1 MIYIQHIS
9 TGTWTD
15 NLGIMCQ
22 ATAFYVGRNINIVG
36 TANTG
41 HSQSFTKI
49 QAGDEADKHPPF
61 YIGYYQDKHYQSLQL
76 VPQEKD
82 LSEGQ

>member
-1 MIYIQHIS
+1 MVSGQYHHD
-9 TGTWTD
+9 WYFV
-15 NLGIMCQ
+15 L
-22 ATAFYVGRNINIVG
+22 GRNINIVG